1 MSITISLSAVLLA
14 GAVYATEIPVTIS
27 NLVTGPKS
35 RVQLTNTSKQ
45 PITAWVLATTTHAQG
60 GRNHREVYTADGYLS
75 EVTHG
80 LPGAS
85 ERLERLMPGESRDL
99 PLDPLPS
106 DATVEIIAV
115 VLDDGSA
122 IGDEPVIAP
131 IFAKRVRERD
141 GLKAVVD
148 AFNEVLATRRGPDA
162 VAALQER
169 FAALVQRDDSIPC
182 RAALDAVQNFGRKTN
197 PDEID
202 QSLRTYAD
210 LVKRQ
215 YALAAKH
222 ATRRG
227 TGV

>member
-1 MSITISLSAVLLA
+1 MSMPISLSAAALLA
-14 GAVYATEIPVTIS
+14 TVVYATEMPVTVS

-45 PITAWVLATTTHAQG
+45 PVTAWSLATTTQAEG
-60 GRNHREVYTADGYLS
+60 GRSHREVYTADGYLS
-75 EVTHG
+75 EITHG

-85 ERLERLMPGESRDL
+85 ERLERLLPGQSREITL
-99 PLDPLPS
+99 GPLPEG
-106 DATVEIIAV
+106 ATVEIIAV
-115 VLDDGSA
+115 VMDDGTAS
-122 IGDEPVIAP
+122 GDEQVIAS
-131 IFAKRVRERD
+131 IFAKRARERD

-148 AFNEVLATRRGPDA
+148 AFNEVLPARRGPEA
-162 VAALQER
+162 VAALKER

-182 RAALDAVQNFGRKTN
+182 RAALDAVQSVARKTN
-197 PDEID
+197 PDEVE

-215 YALAAKH
+215 YDLAAKH

-227 TGV
+227 I

>member
-1 MSITISLSAVLLA
+1 MSITIPLSAVLLV
-14 GAVYATEIPVTIS
+14 GAVYAAEIPMTVS

-45 PITAWVLATTTHAQG
+45 PITAWVLATTTHAEG
-60 GRNHREVYTADGYLS
+60 GRNRREVYTADGYLS

-122 IGDEPVIAP
+122 VGDEQVIAP
-131 IFAKRVRERD
+131 IFAKRARERD

-148 AFNEVLATRRGPDA
+148 AFNGVLPTRRGPDA
-162 VAALQER
+162 VTALQER

-182 RAALDAVQNFGRKTN
+182 RAALDAVQNFARRTN
-197 PDEID
+197 PDEIEH
-202 QSLRTYAD
+202 SLETYAD

-215 YALAAKH
+215 YALAVKH
-222 ATRRG
+222 ATRRA
-227 TGV
+227 TAN

>member
-14 GAVYATEIPVTIS
+14 AAAYATEIPVTVS

-45 PITAWVLATTTHAQG
+45 PITAWVLATTTHAVG
-60 GRNHREVYTADGYLS
+60 GRNHRELYTADGYLS

-122 IGDEPVIAP
+122 VGDEQVIAP
-131 IFAKRVRERD
+131 IFSKRARERD
-141 GLKAVVD
+141 ALKAVVD
-148 AFNEVLATRRGPDA
+148 GFNEVLPTRRGSDA
-162 VAALQER
+162 VAALRER

-182 RAALDAVQNFGRKTN
+182 RAALDAVQNFARKTN
-197 PDEID
+197 TDEID
-202 QSLRTYAD
+202 QSLRAYAD

-215 YALAAKH
+215 HALAAKH

-227 TGV
+227 AGV

>member
-1 MSITISLSAVLLA
+1 MSMPISLSAAVLLA
-14 GAVYATEIPVTIS
+14 TVVYTTEMPVTVS

-45 PITAWVLATTTHAQG
+45 PVTAWSLATTTQAEG
-60 GRNHREVYTADGYLS
+60 GRSHREVYTADGYLS
-75 EVTHG
+75 EITHG

-85 ERLERLMPGESRDL
+85 ERLERLLPGQSREIT
-99 PLDPLPS
+99 LDPVPEG
-106 DATVEIIAV
+106 ARVEIIAV
-115 VLDDGSA
+115 VMDDGTA
-122 IGDEPVIAP
+122 LGDEQVLAP
-131 IFAKRVRERD
+131 IFAKRARERD

-148 AFNEVLATRRGPDA
+148 AFNEVLPARRGPEA

-182 RAALDAVQNFGRKTN
+182 RAALDAVQNVARKTN
-197 PDEID
+197 PDEIE

-215 YALAAKH
+215 YDLAAKH

-227 TGV
+227 I